1 MDPDRRP
8 GPLTSAPAHAQASG
22 EARRG
27 LPWRRSIRGP
37 IAAAVI
43 AANVLSFAVIA
54 VINERAASL
63 DREAIEYDYSLQL
76 SDHLDAV
83 VDGLGRLRPAEVLDW
98 SGWRYFDD
106 VIVAQAPERRPDGT
120 FDVAGVYLNPLG
132 RAHRPVDFE
141 EDEALAMM
149 ALAIES
155 RALVSNSFGAAAPVL
170 TTSGTAWGAAWFKG
184 APIEFAAS
192 RTRKILPVF
201 LLVLAGVTL
210 STLVLIR
217 RTVLDPVA
225 GLARAAGRLEAGDL
239 SARARERGRQE
250 DELGGLVRTFNAMA
264 VRLERY
270 NRDLEVAVQEA
281 TDRVRSA
288 EAAAMTQRRLAAT
301 GELAAGIAHELNNP
315 LGGLANAVEALKR
328 EDLPEE
334 RRQEYLQLVS
344 GGLQR
349 MGETVG
355 RLLRLSPRE
364 ATLGEVEVDRPLS
377 DALGLIRH
385 RAEQIGV
392 AVELHLRSEEASGPL
407 DPFLP
412 SSMERLRVLPRLQ
425 GAANEL
431 GQAFLNLLVNSLDA
445 IEEGRASGRIPRER
459 GRIRLEL
466 GLTAGGSLELVFED
480 DGPGV
485 PAEVLERAADPFF
498 TTKEQGK
505 GTGLGLAMVHNVIA
519 AHGGR
524 VLVSSE
530 EGEGFRVAIEMPL
543 ERAGDSAT

>member
-1 MDPDRRP
+1 LDPDRRP
-8 GPLTSAPAHAQASG
+8 EPLAGPAHAEGGAGKS
-22 EARRG
+22 

-43 AANVLSFAVIA
+43 AANVLSFAVLAI
-54 VINERAASL
+54 INERAASL

-76 SDHLDAV
+76 RDRRGEV

-106 VIVAQAPERRPDGT
+106 VIVAQAPEQRPDGT

-149 ALAIES
+149 ALAIEN
-155 RALVSNSFGAAAPVL
+155 RALVRNSFGAAAPVL
-170 TTSGTAWGAAWFKG
+170 TTAGTAWGAAWFRG

-192 RTRKILPVF
+192 RTRKLLPVF

-210 STLVLIR
+210 ITLVLIR

-239 SARARERGRQE
+239 SARARERGGQE

-264 VRLERY
+264 ARLERY

-334 RRQEYLQLVS
+334 RRLEYLQLVS
-344 GGLQR
+344 GGLHR

-364 ATLGEVEVDRPLS
+364 ATLGEVGLERPLS

-385 RAEQIGV
+385 RAEGLGV
-392 AVELHLRSEEASGPL
+392 GLELHLHGDGAPEVL

-412 SSMERLRVLPRLQ
+412 SSLNRMRELPPVE

-445 IEEGRASGRIPRER
+445 IEEGRASGRISEER
-459 GRIRLEL
+459 GRIRLGL
-466 GLTAGGSLELVFED
+466 GRTEDGALEVVFED

-485 PAEVLERAADPFF
+485 SAGVLERAADPFF

-524 VLVSSE
+524 VLVSSV
-530 EGEGFRVAIEMPL
+530 EGEGFRVAIQLPL
-543 ERAGDSAT
+543 ERAGEPRA

>member
-1 MDPDRRP
+1 M
-8 GPLTSAPAHAQASG
+8 
-22 EARRG
+22 
-27 LPWRRSIRGP
+27 
-37 IAAAVI
+37 IA
-43 AANVLSFAVIA
+43 
-54 VINERAASL
+54 
-63 DREAIEYDYSLQL
+63 YDYSLQL
-76 SDHLDAV
+76 SDHLDDV
-83 VDGLGRLRPAEVLDW
+83 VDGLRLRPDAVMGW
-98 SGWRYFDD
+98 NGWRYFED
-106 VIVAQAPERRPDGT
+106 VIVAQAPEELPDGT

-132 RAHRPVDFE
+132 RAQRPADFQE
-141 EDEALAMM
+141 NEALRMM
-149 ALAIES
+149 ALAVE
-155 RALVSNSFGAAAPVL
+155 RRELVSNSFGAAAPVL
-170 TTSGTAWGAAWFKG
+170 TTSGAAWGAAWFRI

-192 RTRKILPVF
+192 RTRTILPGF
-201 LLVLAGVTL
+201 LLVLAAVTL
-210 STLVLIR
+210 STLVLLR

-239 SARARERGRQE
+239 SARAKARDRQE

-264 VRLERY
+264 ARLERY
-270 NRDLEVAVQEA
+270 NRDLEVAVQDA
-281 TDRVRSA
+281 TERVRSA

-328 EDLPEE
+328 EDLPAT
-334 RRQEYLQLVS
+334 RRHEYLELVS

-364 ATLGEVEVDRPLS
+364 ATLEEIRVDRPLA

-385 RAEQIGV
+385 RAEGLGV
-392 AVELHLRSEEASGPL
+392 PLELRLELSAGMEPL

-412 SSMERLRVLPRLQ
+412 ASMERVRGLPVLR

-445 IEEGRASGRIPRER
+445 IEGGRGSGSVPAGR
-459 GRIRLEL
+459 GRISVDL
-466 GLTAGGSLELVFED
+466 GLTEEGGVRLVFED

-485 PAEVLERAADPFF
+485 GAEVLERAADPFF

-505 GTGLGLAMVHNVIA
+505 GTGLGLAMVHNVVA

-524 VLVSSE
+524 VLVSSV
-530 EGEGFRVAIEMPL
+530 EGEGFRVAIELPVHRPG
-543 ERAGDSAT
+543 EQAT

>member
-8 GPLTSAPAHAQASG
+8 EPLTSAPANAQASE
-22 EARRG
+22 EASRG

-54 VINERAASL
+54 VITERAAGQE
-63 DREAIEYDYSLQL
+63 RGAIGYDYSLQL

-141 EDEALAMM
+141 EDQALAMM
-149 ALAIES
+149 ARAIES

-264 VRLERY
+264 ARLERY

-334 RRQEYLQLVS
+334 RRLEYLELVS

-364 ATLGEVEVDRPLS
+364 ATLGEVGLDRPLS

-385 RAEQIGV
+385 RAERLEV
-392 AVELHLRSEEASGPL
+392 SLELHVRSGQDSEPL

-412 SSMERLRVLPRLQ
+412 SSMDRMRELPPLK

-431 GQAFLNLLVNSLDA
+431 GQAFLNLLVNSLDSIEGGRESGA
-445 IEEGRASGRIPRER
+445 IPVER

-466 GLTAGGSLELVFED
+466 GRTADGSLDVVFED

-485 PAEVLERAADPFF
+485 SPEVLERAADPFF

-524 VLVSSE
+524 VLVSSVA
-530 EGEGFRVAIEMPL
+530 GEGFRVAIELPL
-543 ERAGDSAT
+543 ERAGESAT

>member
-1 MDPDRRP
+1 MDPEQGSDRQLPALSGAGGAGSARP
-8 GPLTSAPAHAQASG
+8 
-22 EARRG
+22 G

-120 FDVAGVYLNPLG
+120 FEVAGVYLNPLG

-149 ALAIES
+149 ARAIES

-264 VRLERY
+264 ARLERY

-334 RRQEYLQLVS
+334 RRLEYLELVS

-364 ATLGEVEVDRPLS
+364 ATLGEVGLDRPLS

-385 RAEQIGV
+385 RAERLGV
-392 AVELHLRSEEASGPL
+392 SLELHVRSGQGSEPL

-412 SSMERLRVLPRLQ
+412 SSMDRMRELPPLK

-431 GQAFLNLLVNSLDA
+431 GQAFLNLLVNSLDSIEGGRESGA
-445 IEEGRASGRIPRER
+445 IPVER

-466 GLTAGGSLELVFED
+466 GRTADGSLDVVFED

-485 PAEVLERAADPFF
+485 SPEVLERAADPFF

-505 GTGLGLAMVHNVIA
+505 GTGLGLAMVHNVVA
-519 AHGGR
+519 AHSGR
-524 VLVSSE
+524 VLVSSV
-530 EGEGFRVAIEMPL
+530 EGEGFRVAIELPVH
-543 ERAGDSAT
+543 RAGEQAT

>member
-1 MDPDRRP
+1 M
-8 GPLTSAPAHAQASG
+8 
-22 EARRG
+22 RRG

-43 AANVLSFAVIA
+43 AANVLSFGVIA

-76 SDHLDAV
+76 SDHLDEV

-149 ALAIES
+149 ARAIET

-170 TTSGTAWGAAWFKG
+170 TTSGAAWGAAWFKG

-239 SARARERGRQE
+239 SARARERDRQE
-250 DELGGLVRTFNAMA
+250 DELGGLVRTFNSMA
-264 VRLERY
+264 ARLERY
-270 NRDLEVAVQEA
+270 NRDLEVAVLEA

-334 RRQEYLQLVS
+334 RRLEYLELVS

-364 ATLGEVEVDRPLS
+364 ATLGEVGLHRPLS

-385 RAEQIGV
+385 RAERLGV
-392 AVELHLRSEEASGPL
+392 SLELHVRSGKGSEPL

-412 SSMERLRVLPRLQ
+412 SSMDRMRELPPLK

-431 GQAFLNLLVNSLDA
+431 GQAFLNLFVNSLDS
-445 IEEGRASGRIPRER
+445 IEEGRESGVIPMER

-466 GLTAGGSLELVFED
+466 GRTADGPLEVVFED

-485 PAEVLERAADPFF
+485 SQEVLERAADPFF

-524 VLVSSE
+524 VLVSSVA
-530 EGEGFRVAIEMPL
+530 GEGFRVAIDLPV
-543 ERAGDSAT
+543 ERAGESAT

>member
-1 MDPDRRP
+1 M
-8 GPLTSAPAHAQASG
+8 
-22 EARRG
+22 
-27 LPWRRSIRGP
+27 
-37 IAAAVI
+37 
-43 AANVLSFAVIA
+43 
-54 VINERAASL
+54 
-63 DREAIEYDYSLQL
+63 
-76 SDHLDAV
+76 
-83 VDGLGRLRPAEVLDW
+83 
-98 SGWRYFDD
+98 
-106 VIVAQAPERRPDGT
+106 
-120 FDVAGVYLNPLG
+120 
-132 RAHRPVDFE
+132 
-141 EDEALAMM
+141 
-149 ALAIES
+149 
-155 RALVSNSFGAAAPVL
+155 
-170 TTSGTAWGAAWFKG
+170 
-184 APIEFAAS
+184 
-192 RTRKILPVF
+192 
-201 LLVLAGVTL
+201 
-210 STLVLIR
+210 
-217 RTVLDPVA
+217 
-225 GLARAAGRLEAGDL
+225 
-239 SARARERGRQE
+239 
-250 DELGGLVRTFNAMA
+250 
-264 VRLERY
+264 
-270 NRDLEVAVQEA
+270 
-281 TDRVRSA
+281 
-288 EAAAMTQRRLAAT
+288 
-301 GELAAGIAHELNNP
+301 
-315 LGGLANAVEALKR
+315 
-328 EDLPEE
+328 
-334 RRQEYLQLVS
+334 
-344 GGLQR
+344 
-349 MGETVG
+349 
-355 RLLRLSPRE
+355 
-364 ATLGEVEVDRPLS
+364 DRPLS

-412 SSMERLRVLPRLQ
+412 SSLERLRVLPRLQ